1 MAIDNVYLIEDL
13 LSFNPFFLSSVW
25 ASHLQR
31 YRCCLIVAPHLSFHS
46 LVLVF
51 VTFEMGFPLVV
62 GIKGHVWV
70 IMLMCN
76 LLLIGRCC
84 VRHNTCGNYYLSML

>member
-1 MAIDNVYLIEDL
+1 MAIGYVYLIDDV
-13 LSFNPFFLSSVW
+13 LSFNPIFLSSVS

-31 YRCCLIVAPHLSFHS
+31 YHCCLIVAPHLSFHS

-51 VTFEMGFPLVV
+51 ATVEMGFPLVV

-70 IMLMCN
+70 IMLMCA
-76 LLLIGRCC
+76 ICC
-84 VRHNTCGNYYLSML
+84 